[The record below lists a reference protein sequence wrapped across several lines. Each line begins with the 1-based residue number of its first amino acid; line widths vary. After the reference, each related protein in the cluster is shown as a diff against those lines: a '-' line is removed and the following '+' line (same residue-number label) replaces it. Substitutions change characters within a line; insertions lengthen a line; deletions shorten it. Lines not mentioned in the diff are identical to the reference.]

1 MLGLALS
8 RNGITLIA
16 IVAFVS
22 TAVWWGD
29 RAIQKHDQKVAR
41 AAVAEHTE
49 QARETVKKAK
59 TAQRRV
65 DPAGAGSMLDS
76 RYCTDCT
83 GK

>member
-1 MLGLALS
+1 MLSLALS
-8 RNGITLIA
+8 RNGVTLIA

-29 RAIQKHDQKVAR
+29 RAIQKHDTKVAR

-49 QARETVKKAK
+49 KARETVKKAK

-65 DPAGAGSMLDS
+65 DPDSARRVLDS
-76 RYCTDCT
+76 KYCTGSC
-83 GK
+83 